1 MDETSQNKAINT
13 LRKIPVFSGLQGDE
27 YQQLLSICSVSHYRS
42 GDTIF
47 QENDPSTAM
56 YILLSGE
63 AEMQTGAGGCMFIMK
78 PGDLFG
84 EIGVISQIQRTASAV
99 VSKDAALLELGKDKF
114 DFLLGKNPLV
124 MAKILRNVAKV
135 LAERLVSSSSH
146 RYIL

>member
-1 MDETSQNKAINT
+1 MDEVSQNKAINT

-27 YQQLLSICSVSHYRS
+27 YQQLLSICTVSYFRS
-42 GDTIF
+42 GDIIF
-47 QENDPSTAM
+47 QEKDPSTAM
-56 YILLSGE
+56 YVLLSGE
-63 AEMQTGAGGCMFIMK
+63 AEMQTGTGGCMFVMK

-84 EIGVISQIQRTASAV
+84 EIGVISQAQRTATAM
-99 VSKDAALLELGKDKF
+99 VSQDAALLELGKDKF

-135 LAERLVSSSSH
+135 LADRLVSSSNH

>member
-13 LRKIPVFSGLQGDE
+13 LRKIPVFAGLQSDE
-27 YQQLLSICSVSHYRS
+27 YQQLLSICTVEHHRS
-42 GDTIF
+42 GDVIF
-47 QENDPSTAM
+47 QEKDPSTAM
-56 YILLSGE
+56 YVLLSGE
-63 AEMQTGAGGCMFIMK
+63 VEMQTGAGGCMFVMK

-84 EIGVISQIQRTASAV
+84 EIGVINQSQRSASAV
-99 VSKDAALLELGKDKF
+99 VSEDVALLELSKDKF

-135 LAERLVSSSSH
+135 LAQRLVGNSNH